1 MKQEAARA
9 LLEELGVQHASGILW
24 PTPAVKSRVYAFA
37 NEHGGLSLNPSNSCP
52 ACDIQAVEAVRKAAG
67 MVPLNKEATAR
78 MILSRKRACQGADG
92 MTSVKADP
100 CPAYHAAT
108 DSCGRLIVDAIPLV
122 RDQVEV
128 DGRMVQPCGCRL
140 FGVWG
145 KARMEDQKCPAGKW

>member
-1 MKQEAARA
+1 MNQDYARA
-9 LLEELGVQHASGILW
+9 IVDELGVQYSTGIVW
-24 PTPAVKSRVYAFA
+24 PSPATKSRVYALA
-37 NEHGGLSLNPSNSCP
+37 NAMGHSLNPSNSCN
-52 ACDIQAVEAVRKAAG
+52 ACDIQAVDAVRKAAG